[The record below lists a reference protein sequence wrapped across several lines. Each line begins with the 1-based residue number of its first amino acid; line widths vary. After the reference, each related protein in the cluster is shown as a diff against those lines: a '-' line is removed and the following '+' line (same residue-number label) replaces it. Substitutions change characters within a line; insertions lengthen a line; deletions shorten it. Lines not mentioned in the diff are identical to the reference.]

1 LPTARRAPADRIDRQ
16 PSFASDTRHELA
28 LQYPSRVCC
37 QAAEIAGVLAAAR
50 TREPADG
57 DAGGGLT
64 FLVTSSAVARKLVRL
79 ARSAERA
86 RDALPPHD
94 EGHFRRGPTHV
105 RPTYAVTL
113 RPAPALPAAAP
124 PRACCRRAFLRAAFM
139 TAGDVSI
146 GMSST
151 HMEFR
156 LASQA
161 GARQVA
167 AVLIGLDVRPRVRR
181 KGPRWLVYVKGSE
194 DLVLLLQA
202 MGASQAVLRFQNE
215 RILREMRAQAN
226 RAANSET
233 ANMKRS
239 VATGLRQAGAARRLT
254 RSGVLDAQPQA
265 IREVAQARLAAPTA
279 TLAVLASR
287 LHLTKSAT
295 NARLRRMMTQADA
308 LGLVD

>member
-1 LPTARRAPADRIDRQ
+1 M
-16 PSFASDTRHELA
+16 A
-28 LQYPSRVCC
+28 LQYPSRACC
-37 QAAEIAGVLAAAR
+37 REAEIGGVLAAAR
-50 TREPADG
+50 TRAPEDG
-57 DAGGGLT
+57 DPESGLT
-64 FLVTSSAVARKLVRL
+64 LLVTSSAVARKLVRL

-86 RDALPPHD
+86 RDALAPHD
-94 EGHFRRGPTHV
+94 EGHFRRGATHV

-113 RPAPALPAAAP
+113 RPAPTLPVAAP

-181 KGPRWLVYVKGSE
+181 KGPRWLVYVKGGE
-194 DLVLLLQA
+194 DLILLLQA

-233 ANMKRS
+233 ANMKRT

-254 RSGVLDAQPQA
+254 RSGLLDAQPPA

-279 TLAVLASR
+279 TLAGLASR

-295 NARLRRMMTQADA
+295 NARLRRMVTLADA
-308 LGLVD
+308 VGLVD